1 MNDAYYEQLVTRK
14 TRPADNILR
23 ILLILVIPVIVLVTT
38 PFVGFFSFILAVIYG
53 MIAYYFIFP
62 RFNVEYEYDLLNHD
76 LDIAAIY
83 SKANRK
89 KKISIDIQQ
98 AEIIAPKG
106 SPRLNSYHLDKTL
119 DFSSG
124 APDAK
129 VYAVMIPVDQKLNC
143 IFIEPDRTMMEHI
156 RGWMGMKLYQD

>member
-1 MNDAYYEQLVTRK
+1 
-14 TRPADNILR
+14 
-23 ILLILVIPVIVLVTT
+23 
-38 PFVGFFSFILAVIYG
+38 

-89 KKISIDIQQ
+89 KKLSIDIQQ

-106 SPRLNSYHLDKTL
+106 SPRLNSYHPDKTL

-124 APDAK
+124 ASDAK

-156 RGWMGMKLYQD
+156 KGWMGMKLYQD

>member
-89 KKISIDIQQ
+89 KKLSIDIQQ

-106 SPRLNSYHLDKTL
+106 SPRLNSYHPDKTL

>member
-89 KKISIDIQQ
+89 KKLSIDIQQ

-106 SPRLNSYHLDKTL
+106 SPRLNSYHPDKTL

-124 APDAK
+124 ASDAK

-156 RGWMGMKLYQD
+156 KGWMGMKLYQD

>member
-89 KKISIDIQQ
+89 KKLSIDIQQ

-106 SPRLNSYHLDKTL
+106 SPRLNSYHPDKTL

-156 RGWMGMKLYQD
+156 KGWMGMKLYQD